1 MRNSATSYGL
11 PSKILHWLMAVL
23 IVGLFAVGLYMAD
36 LEMSPD
42 KLKIYGLHK
51 SIGITVLALVIVRLV
66 WRLSNPVPE
75 SAPGLSK
82 LENSA
87 ATAAHY
93 ALYALIFL
101 IPISGWLMSSYAGF
115 PVSVFGL
122 FTLPPLAAPDKAMV
136 DEIKEWHESL
146 AWMVI
151 LLAAAHAGA
160 ALYHHFIRK
169 DNVLRRM
176 WF

>member
-11 PSKILHWLMAVL
+11 PSKVLHWLMAVL
-23 IVGLFAVGLYMAD
+23 IIGLFGMGVYMAD

-51 SIGITVLALVIVRLV
+51 SFGILVLGLVIVRLI

-75 SAPGLSK
+75 NEAGLSK
-82 LENSA
+82 LETGT
-87 ATAAHY
+87 ATTVHY
-93 ALYALIFL
+93 ALYALAFL
-101 IPISGWLMSSYAGF
+101 IPLSGWAMSSFAGF

-122 FTLPPLAAPDKAMV
+122 FTLPHLAAPDKTMV
-136 DEIKEWHESL
+136 QQVKDFHWYFAL
-146 AWMVI
+146 TVI
-151 LLAAAHAGA
+151 LLACAHAGA